1 MGTPKA
7 DLMWHGQPFADRIA
21 RLLLRSTDGP
31 LVVVVAPGQDPPQ
44 LPSEAVVVE
53 DGREGRGPLEAIAA
67 GLRALPDDVVAYVS
81 STDVPLIHPAFV
93 RRVLAAI
100 SADVDVAVCE
110 TDDRL
115 HPLAA
120 AYRAT
125 VLPEIELLLSANL
138 LRPMKLFEHVRTRVL
153 DASALLADSAIS
165 NHDPALTSLLNLNA
179 PTDYERAHKLELPE
193 IRIERF
199 GTLRQSSDEPTTVRA
214 STLGAAARAAGVELD
229 RHIVAALNG
238 DQITGEAAV
247 PLVTGDTVAFL
258 SADGGG

>member
-7 DLMWHGQPFADRIA
+7 DLMWHDQPFADRIA

-31 LVVVVAPGQDPPQ
+31 LVVVVAPGQDPPR

-67 GLRALPDDVVAYVS
+67 GLRALPDDAVAYVS

-93 RRVLAAI
+93 RRVLSAT

-110 TDDRL
+110 TEGRL

-120 AYRAT
+120 AYRTA
-125 VLPEIELLLSANL
+125 VLPQIESLLSADL
-138 LRPMKLFEHVRTRVL
+138 LRPMKLFERVRTRVL
-153 DASALLADSAIS
+153 GAPALLADSAIS
-165 NHDPALTSLLNLNA
+165 SLDPTLASLLNLNA
-179 PTDYERAHKLELPE
+179 PADYEHAHGLELPE
-193 IRIERF
+193 IKIERF
-199 GTLRQSSDEPTTVRA
+199 GTLRQSSDGPAIVRA

-229 RHIVAALNG
+229 QHIVAALNG